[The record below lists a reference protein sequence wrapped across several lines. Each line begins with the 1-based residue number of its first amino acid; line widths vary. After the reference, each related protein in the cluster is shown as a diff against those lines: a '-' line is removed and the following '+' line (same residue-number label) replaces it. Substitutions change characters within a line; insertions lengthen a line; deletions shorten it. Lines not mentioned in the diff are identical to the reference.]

1 MHTLKLKVG
10 KLGFWLRI
18 HSIVAVD
25 RDWFC
30 YRVCVFF
37 FILSFA
43 REVQFWIEFFN
54 SVFHA
59 LKIFIFAESGEYLIG
74 TSKTL
79 ST

>member
-1 MHTLKLKVG
+1 VHKLKLKVG
-10 KLGFWLRI
+10 KLGFLLRI

-30 YRVCVFF
+30 YRVSI
-37 FILSFA
+37 ILSFA